1 MLRTL
6 QKCYSMTKGAY
17 MNKFKPYT
25 QTDVV
30 SFYKELVKRW
40 ADDQLHQ
47 LADYPITRRKIALE
61 ELIESSLEVFRED
74 ILEEINSRKLS
85 YLVD

>member
-1 MLRTL
+1 
-6 QKCYSMTKGAY
+6 MTKGAY
-17 MNKFKPYT
+17 MNNFKPYT

-40 ADDQLHQ
+40 ADDQLDQ
-47 LADYPITRRKIALE
+47 LHEYPITQRKQMLE
-61 ELIESSLEVFRED
+61 ELTQCSLEVFRED
-74 ILEEINSRKLS
+74 ILEEIKSRKIT

>member
-1 MLRTL
+1 
-6 QKCYSMTKGAY
+6 
-17 MNKFKPYT
+17 MNNFKPYT

-40 ADDQLHQ
+40 ADDQLDQ
-47 LADYPITRRKIALE
+47 LHEYPITQRKQALGQ
-61 ELIESSLEVFRED
+61 LIDSSVDVFRDD
-74 ILEEINSRKLS
+74 IEEEIRSRKLS

>member
-1 MLRTL
+1 
-6 QKCYSMTKGAY
+6 
-17 MNKFKPYT
+17 MNNFKPYT

-40 ADDQLHQ
+40 ADDQLDQ
-47 LADYPITRRKIALE
+47 LHEYPITNRKQALAQ
-61 ELIESSLEVFRED
+61 LIDSSVDVFRDD
-74 ILEEINSRKLS
+74 IEAEIRGRKLS

>member
-1 MLRTL
+1 M
-6 QKCYSMTKGAY
+6 S
-17 MNKFKPYT
+17 NFKPYT

-40 ADDQLHQ
+40 ADDQLDQ
-47 LADYPITRRKIALE
+47 LADYPITKRKQMLVD
-61 ELIESSLEVFRED
+61 LVQSNLEVFRED

>member
-1 MLRTL
+1 
-6 QKCYSMTKGAY
+6 MTKGAY

>member
-1 MLRTL
+1 MV
-6 QKCYSMTKGAY
+6 
-17 MNKFKPYT
+17 NNFEPYT

-40 ADDQLHQ
+40 ANDQLDQ
-47 LADYPITRRKIALE
+47 LSDYPITRRKIALE
-61 ELIESSLEVFRED
+61 ELIDSSLDVFKSD
-74 ILEEINSRKLS
+74 ILEEIKSRKLS

>member
-1 MLRTL
+1 M
-6 QKCYSMTKGAY
+6 S
-17 MNKFKPYT
+17 NFKPYT

-40 ADDQLHQ
+40 ADDQLDQ
-47 LADYPITRRKIALE
+47 LADYPITKRKQL
-61 ELIESSLEVFRED
+61 LVDLVQSNLEVFRED

>member
-1 MLRTL
+1 
-6 QKCYSMTKGAY
+6 
-17 MNKFKPYT
+17 MNNFQPYT

-40 ADDQLHQ
+40 ADDQLDQ
-47 LADYPITRRKIALE
+47 LADYPITKRKQMLVD
-61 ELIESSLEVFRED
+61 LVQSTLEVFRED
-74 ILEEINSRKLS
+74 ILEEINSRKIS

>member
-1 MLRTL
+1 
-6 QKCYSMTKGAY
+6 
-17 MNKFKPYT
+17 MNNFEPYT

-40 ADDQLHQ
+40 ADDQLDQ
-47 LADYPITRRKIALE
+47 LHEYPITDRKQALAQ
-61 ELIESSLEVFRED
+61 LIDSSMDVFRDD
-74 ILEEINSRKLS
+74 IEEEIRGRKLS

>member
-1 MLRTL
+1 MV
-6 QKCYSMTKGAY
+6 
-17 MNKFKPYT
+17 NNFEPYT

-40 ADDQLHQ
+40 ADDQLDQ
-47 LADYPITRRKIALE
+47 LHEYPITNRKQALAQ
-61 ELIESSLEVFRED
+61 LIDSSVDVFRDD
-74 ILEEINSRKLS
+74 IEEEIRGRKLS

>member
-1 MLRTL
+1 V
-6 QKCYSMTKGAY
+6 
-17 MNKFKPYT
+17 NNFKPYT

-40 ADDQLHQ
+40 ADDQLDQ
-47 LADYPITRRKIALE
+47 LHEYPITKRKQMLVD
-61 ELIESSLEVFRED
+61 LVQSSLEVFRED
-74 ILEEINSRKLS
+74 ILEEINSRKIS

>member
-1 MLRTL
+1 
-6 QKCYSMTKGAY
+6 
-17 MNKFKPYT
+17 MNNFKPYT

-40 ADDQLHQ
+40 ADDQLDQ
-47 LADYPITRRKIALE
+47 LHEYPITQRKQVLE
-61 ELIESSLEVFRED
+61 DLIQCSLEVLRED
-74 ILEEINSRKLS
+74 ILEEIKSRKLS

>member
-1 MLRTL
+1 
-6 QKCYSMTKGAY
+6 MTKGAY
-17 MNKFKPYT
+17 MNNFQPYT

-40 ADDQLHQ
+40 ANDQLDQ
-47 LADYPITRRKIALE
+47 LSDYPITRRKIALE
-61 ELIESSLEVFRED
+61 GLIESSLDVFKSD
-74 ILEEINSRKLS
+74 IVDEINSRKLS

>member
-1 MLRTL
+1 
-6 QKCYSMTKGAY
+6 
-17 MNKFKPYT
+17 MNNFQPYT

-40 ADDQLHQ
+40 ADDQLDQ
-47 LADYPITRRKIALE
+47 LADYPITKRKQVLE
-61 ELIESSLEVFRED
+61 DLMQCSLEVLRED
-74 ILEEINSRKLS
+74 ILEEIKSRKIS

>member
-1 MLRTL
+1 
-6 QKCYSMTKGAY
+6 
-17 MNKFKPYT
+17 MNNFKPYT

-40 ADDQLHQ
+40 ADDQLDQ
-47 LADYPITRRKIALE
+47 LSDYPITRRKIALE
-61 ELIESSLEVFRED
+61 ELIQSSLEVFRED
-74 ILEEINSRKLS
+74 ILEEIRSRKIS

>member
-1 MLRTL
+1 VNNF
-6 QKCYSMTKGAY
+6 Q
-17 MNKFKPYT
+17 PYT

-40 ADDQLHQ
+40 ADDQLDQ
-47 LADYPITRRKIALE
+47 LHEYPITKRKQMLVD
-61 ELIESSLEVFRED
+61 LVQSSLEVFRED
-74 ILEEINSRKLS
+74 ILEEINSRKIS

>member
-1 MLRTL
+1 
-6 QKCYSMTKGAY
+6 MTN
-17 MNKFKPYT
+17 MNNFQPYT

-40 ADDQLHQ
+40 ANDQLDQLHE
-47 LADYPITRRKIALE
+47 YPITNRKEALGR
-61 ELIESSLEVFRED
+61 LIDSSLDVFKSD
-74 ILEEINSRKLS
+74 IVDEINSRKLS

>member
-1 MLRTL
+1 
-6 QKCYSMTKGAY
+6 
-17 MNKFKPYT
+17 MNNFKPYT

-40 ADDQLHQ
+40 ADDQLDQ
-47 LADYPITRRKIALE
+47 LHEYPITKRKQMLE
-61 ELIESSLEVFRED
+61 ELIESSLDVFKSD
-74 ILEEINSRKLS
+74 IVDEINSRKLS

>member
-1 MLRTL
+1 M
-6 QKCYSMTKGAY
+6 S
-17 MNKFKPYT
+17 NFKPYT

-40 ADDQLHQ
+40 ADDQLDQ
-47 LADYPITRRKIALE
+47 LHEYPITQRKQTLE
-61 ELIESSLEVFRED
+61 DLIQCSLEVLRED
-74 ILEEINSRKLS
+74 ILEEIKGRKLS

>member
-1 MLRTL
+1 
-6 QKCYSMTKGAY
+6 

-40 ADDQLHQ
+40 ADDQLDQ
-47 LADYPITRRKIALE
+47 LSDYPITRRKIALE
-61 ELIESSLEVFRED
+61 ELIESSLDVFKSD
-74 ILEEINSRKLS
+74 IVDEINSRKLS

>member
-1 MLRTL
+1 
-6 QKCYSMTKGAY
+6 

-40 ADDQLHQ
+40 ADDQLDQ
-47 LADYPITRRKIALE
+47 LHEYPITKRKQVLVD
-61 ELIESSLEVFRED
+61 LVQSNLEVFRED
-74 ILEEINSRKLS
+74 ILEEIKSRKIS